1 MALLARLARLPPL
14 HHHRLRVMT
23 SRTSFAAPPAA
34 SRKVLSEGAGV
45 NRSMAAIE
53 YAVRGELVL
62 RAEAL
67 AKQLPSVDL
76 PFDKIVYCNIG
87 NPQSV
92 GQSPITFVRQVLAGV
107 TCPALVQPEQGVF
120 PGDVVKRV
128 RDVLAASH
136 GIGAYSESPGIGLVR
151 DRVAKALQVRDEGV
165 PANSE
170 NIFLTNGASEAV
182 KTLLSMLVRDRNDGV
197 LIPIPQYPL
206 YSAAMTAFGGEQV
219 GYYLDEENGW
229 SLNMVELEDRLAD
242 ARAKGVTVRAIVI
255 INPGNPTGQVL
266 SRRNMDDVV
275 AFCEREKLVILADE
289 VYQKN
294 VYIPEKPFISFKRV
308 VHEMGADIELA
319 SFHSVSKGVMGECGL
334 RGGYMEIVNM
344 DSYVQEL
351 IYKVLSVSLCSN
363 IIGQVAIDLMM
374 TPPQPGDPSYELY
387 DKEVT
392 EIYGALRRKAIAM
405 SDGLNTFEGVTC
417 NRSEGAM
424 YLFPKITIPPAA
436 VKEAAVR
443 GMASADVLYCIEMLD
458 ATGIC
463 VVPGSGFLQKDG
475 TYHFRTT
482 FLPPEDEIKN
492 VITKMRRF
500 HEQFMAKYS

>member
-1 MALLARLARLPPL
+1 
-14 HHHRLRVMT
+14 MT
-23 SRTSFAAPPAA
+23 SRTSVAAVPSVP
-34 SRKVLSEGAGV
+34 RKVLTEGSGV
-45 NRSMAAIE
+45 NKSIAAIE

-107 TCPALVQPEQGVF
+107 TCPSLLQPESGNVF
-120 PGDVVKRV
+120 PSDVVKRV
-128 RDVLAASH
+128 TDVLAASH
-136 GIGAYSESPGIGLVR
+136 GVGAYSESKGIR
-151 DRVAKALQVRDEGV
+151 FIRERVANALQARDDGV
-165 PANSE
+165 PANPD
-170 NIFLTNGASEAV
+170 NIYLTNGASEAV
-182 KTLLSMLVRDRNDGV
+182 KTILSMLVRDHNDGV

-206 YSAAMTAFGGEQV
+206 YSAAMTAFGGTQV

-229 SLNMVELEDRLAD
+229 SLNMDELETRLSD
-242 ARAKGVTVRAIVI
+242 ARAKGITVRAIVI

-266 SRRNMDDVV
+266 SRTNMEDVV

-294 VYIPEKPFISFKRV
+294 VYIPEKPFISFKKV
-308 VHEMGADIELA
+308 THEMGADVELA

-334 RGGYMEIVNM
+334 RGGYMEVVNM
-344 DSYVQEL
+344 DRYIQEL

-374 TPPQPGDPSYELY
+374 TPPQPGEPSYELY
-387 DKEVT
+387 NKEVD
-392 EIYGALRRKAIAM
+392 EIYGALKRKAIAM

-424 YLFPKITIPPAA
+424 YLFPRITIPPAA
-436 VKEAAVR
+436 VKAAAAR
-443 GMASADVLYCIEMLD
+443 GMASADVLYCIEMLE

-482 FLPPEDEIKN
+482 FLPPEKEIRN
-492 VITKMRRF
+492 VITSMRRF